1 VRPTVLLDI
10 LLTRWF
16 WIARLSTAGLS
27 LIMIWRITM
36 TEYIAMTPTEFLP
49 ILLAVGIVTALVFT
63 YIKAIPAYNDLNKE
77 QLRAGTITEKIKYGM
92 DYLTAN
98 IVGFVFAVGAAVIAP
113 GVIYVSY
120 LGAEPE
126 IWGCGLLAFVI
137 AAVLGYGGTAVL
149 SVIVDAFR
157 DKVKISKLQ
166 GKE

>member
-1 VRPTVLLDI
+1 
-10 LLTRWF
+10 
-16 WIARLSTAGLS
+16 
-27 LIMIWRITM
+27 
-36 TEYIAMTPTEFLP
+36 
-49 ILLAVGIVTALVFT
+49 
-63 YIKAIPAYNDLNKE
+63 
-77 QLRAGTITEKIKYGM
+77 M